1 MKIQINNKETEVADN
16 CTLVQLAQQLSLPDK
31 GVAMAIN
38 NQMIPRTAWDTHMLQ
53 PNDSLVIIQA
63 ACGG

>member
-1 MKIQINNKETEVADN
+1 MKILINNKETEVA
-16 CTLVQLAQQLSLPDK
+16 TQATVAQLAKQLELPEK

-38 NQMIPRTAWDTHMLQ
+38 NQMIPRSTWEEHLLQ
-53 PNDSLVIIQA
+53 SGDSLVIIQA